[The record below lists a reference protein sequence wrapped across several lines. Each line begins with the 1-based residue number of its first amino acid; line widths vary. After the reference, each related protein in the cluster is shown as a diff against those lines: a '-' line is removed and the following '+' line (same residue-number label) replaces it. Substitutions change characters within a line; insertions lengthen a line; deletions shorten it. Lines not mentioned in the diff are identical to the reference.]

1 MCAAPKGNQ
10 FYKMAVENLGRPPK
24 YETFEDLHSKIVAY
38 FESQSELKR
47 PHYTL
52 TGLAAFLGFSSR
64 RNLFEQGERGE
75 DFYHL
80 IQNAINLVASCY
92 ENNLYSA
99 APAGAIFALK
109 NIKPDEFKDK
119 TEVDQKVLTV
129 NWHEEK
135 TYEAKPQTD
144 HND

>member
-1 MCAAPKGNQ
+1 MAAPKGNQ

-24 YETFEDLHSKIVAY
+24 YETFEELHDKIVAY

-52 TGLAAFLGFSSR
+52 TGLAAFVGFSSR
-64 RNLFEQGERGE
+64 RDLLNQAERGQ
-75 DFYHL
+75 DFSHL
-80 IQNAINLVASCY
+80 IQNAINIIASCY
-92 ENNLYSA
+92 ENNLYST

-119 TEVDQKVLTV
+119 TEVDQKVISID
-129 NWHEEK
+129 WHEEK
-135 TYEAKPQTD
+135 TYEVKPQAD
-144 HND
+144 DNN